1 MSSNQEIFQKIGFRP
16 AFDQD
21 YDFLYQLHVATMK
34 DYVDKTWGWND
45 DFQQKIFKEKFEPDK
60 LKIITFDKKDI
71 GIIVIEDRD
80 EDVFLRIIEILPA
93 YQNKGIGKYI
103 VQSLIDK
110 AKNENKVVFLY
121 VLKVNPAQNLYKS
134 LGFEIISEITTHYIM
149 RTNFKS
155 TDTLFF

>member
-21 YDFLYQLHVATMK
+21 YDFLYQLHIATMK

-60 LKIITFDKKDI
+60 LKIIIFDKKDI
-71 GIIVIEDRD
+71 GMIAVEDRE
-80 EDVFLRIIEILPA
+80 EDVFLRIIEILPE
-93 YQNKGIGKYI
+93 YQNRGIGKYI

-110 AKNENKVVFLY
+110 AKNENKLVFLY

-134 LGFEIISEITTHYIM
+134 LGFEIISETTTHYVM
-149 RTNFKS
+149 RTNYKN

>member
-1 MSSNQEIFQKIGFRP
+1 MSSNQETFQKIGFRP
-16 AFDQD
+16 SSHQD
-21 YDFLYQLHVATMK
+21 YDFLYTLHVATMK

-71 GIIVIEDRD
+71 GMIAVEDRE
-80 EDVFLRIIEILPA
+80 EDIFLRIIEILPE

-110 AKNENKVVFLY
+110 AKNENKLVFLY
-121 VLKVNPAQNLYKS
+121 VLKVNPAQNLYKN
-134 LGFEIISEITTHYIM
+134 LGFEIISEITTHYVM
-149 RTNFKS
+149 RTNYKN

>member
-45 DFQQKIFKEKFEPDK
+45 DFQEKIFKEKFEPDK

-80 EDVFLRIIEILPA
+80 EDVFLRIIEILPE

>member
-71 GIIVIEDRD
+71 GIIVIEDRY
-80 EDVFLRIIEILPA
+80 EDVFLRIIEILPE

-149 RTNFKS
+149 RTNYKN